1 MPVHALC
8 LRPCQGLRRL
18 ALGLAA
24 SALLAGCGTVDR
36 TTRSVA
42 DFIQPYRTPVVQ
54 GNFVSREQ
62 VALLRPGQSRQQ
74 VRDLLGTPLL
84 ASVFHADRWD
94 YVFTLRRQD
103 LAPQAYRLTVHF
115 KGEALERFEGDT
127 MPSEAEFVASLDA
140 ARKGKDKGKG
150 KGKAPPALEATEA
163 QLKRFALPAAS
174 APAPVAAV
182 PPATA
187 YPPLEPPAR

>member
-8 LRPCQGLRRL
+8 LRPSQGLRRL

-24 SALLAGCGTVDR
+24 GAMLAGCGTVDR
-36 TTRSVA
+36 TTQRVA
-42 DFIQPYRTPVVQ
+42 DFIQPYRVPVVQ

-94 YVFTLRRQD
+94 YVFTLRRQGV
-103 LAPQAYRLTVHF
+103 APQAYRLTVYF

-127 MPSEAEFVASLDA
+127 MPTEAEFVASLDVS
-140 ARKGKDKGKG
+140 R
-150 KGKAPPALEATEA
+150 KGKAPPLLEATEA

-174 APAPVAAV
+174 GPAPAAVA